1 MKSFKTFLNELSTHV
16 PVVDIDTTGTDVSIP
31 EIKNELNRNIAIT
44 LKPSFQTVEEAI
56 VKLSKI
62 LAYYNLDIP
71 SFDSKDKTS
80 DQLTLIVGHKNL
92 VWDELEGKEEVTQPY
107 KLHFSYKLIDGLY
120 KCSAEL
126 K

>member
-16 PVVDIDTTGTDVSIP
+16 PVVGIDTTGTDVSIP

-80 DQLTLIVGHKNL
+80 DKLTLIVGHKNL